1 MNNHF
6 DPFGQGEA
14 VEFPSAGYARVD
26 DVEISRSGRT
36 ARVSFDVVDADFID
50 NYLSRPRD
58 GRDDRIDSTL
68 DFVRMPLFHL
78 QVVFSTLNPMPRH
91 WDALCGCCRCE
102 LCLPYLFSNYL
113 IPCEFLR
120 QSRSDRYGGQGGDA
134 DPSRWFK
141 IVKSFNSASRLA
153 TAYSGLFSQ
162 PEKVRVHLQHATQ
175 QQELSEIFTLPGVR
189 QKQFETADLAL
200 FGNAECDHVV
210 VFDVGQGSASAS
222 ISGNAH
228 AAKVAGTPEIY
239 FDAGAGV
246 YANQKTRPPG
256 LSLEAGGVKAVF
268 LSHWD
273 TDHWAGAMLARPG
286 ADSLLTKT
294 WYAPDQVVGPRH
306 VAFAKS
312 IEANGGRLVLLSPP
326 SSAVQKV
333 PLAGGRVLRWAQGTG
348 RDKNDSGLVAAVE
361 CSTPV
366 EQSIILPGDCDYR
379 FFKHLQA
386 KAPVGL
392 LVPHHGARLR
402 SASTDVPAPHPQA
415 NDSKLVYSFGPNNK
429 HGKARVRHPT
439 AEAIELHSAWDHGGW
454 RARPGF
460 GAAGRNVRGTSEHS
474 EVARGDVCIDWQ
486 R

>member
-6 DPFGQGEA
+6 NRFGEGEV

-36 ARVSFDVVDADFID
+36 ARVSFDVVDANFID
-50 NYLSRPRD
+50 SNQSRARG
-58 GRDDRIDSTL
+58 GRDYRVDSTP
-68 DFVRMPLFHL
+68 DFDRMPLFHL
-78 QVVFSTLNPMPRH
+78 QVVFSTLKSRQL
-91 WDALCGCCRCE
+91 DGLCGYSTCE
-102 LCLPYLFSNYL
+102 LCFPYRFINYL
-113 IPCEFLR
+113 IPDEFLR
-120 QSRSDRYGGQGGDA
+120 KSRSDRYDDGSQGGDYG
-134 DPSRWFK
+134 PSRWFK
-141 IVKSFNSASRLA
+141 IVKSSNSAGRLA
-153 TAYSGLFSQ
+153 TAYSGLFSK
-162 PEKVRVHLQHATQ
+162 PEKVRVHLQLAAQ
-175 QQELSEIFTLPGVR
+175 QQRLSEIFTLPGVR

-256 LSLEAGGVKAVF
+256 LSLEAGGAKAVF

-286 ADSLLTKT
+286 VDSLLTKT

-306 VAFAKS
+306 VAFAKN

-326 SSAVQKV
+326 SLAVQEV

-348 RDKNDSGLVAAVE
+348 RDRNDSGLVAAIE

-366 EQSIILPGDCDYR
+366 EQSIILPGDCDYHC
-379 FFKHLQA
+379 FKHLQA

-402 SASTDVPAPHPQA
+402 SASTDVPAPHTEA

-474 EVARGDVCIDWQ
+474 AVARGDVCIDWQ